1 MPEHA
6 TPFALPEFT
15 RSLRAF
21 ASVGSLATPQ
31 HDMVFAPLLTAR
43 KAAARVQSADARL
56 AAFEPSRIRRAVQD
70 AIDTLATQQHAKSD
84 ADRRALAAALGEL
97 AMPAFSALDRMDRSA
112 ASFRAAPAG
121 ERDAAWII
129 WVAAVQALF
138 TGVDAFWDAARR
150 IVLVTPPSVRK
161 AVKRTTARL
170 LAFAAVGLGGVVVP
184 VQAQHVTLR
193 VPGVRAE
200 SLLKHGFDVVG
211 VERGTPLVVAAPG
224 ERARMEQ
231 LGFHG
236 SAVPVGRG
244 GLAGRVIGAAQQA
257 IAVTKVYRDYDDPI
271 RGIRAFI
278 DSLAKNNSRV
288 SVDTLGKSYEGRPML
303 AVKIGPKGDSPSRPN
318 VLFMA
323 TYHAREWAATEM
335 TLRLIKYLAN
345 PPVGNARLDSLL
357 QTRDIWIM
365 PVANPDGFEYTFTAD
380 RLWRKTRSPQ
390 GTGVGVDLNRNHRSN
405 WGFDDNGSSPD
416 PQSDIFRGPTAASE
430 IETRNIEAFHALHPP
445 VVALSYHT
453 YSGLLLY
460 PPGAVYG
467 QLAADLPVYQTLA
480 GTNNRS
486 AVTDHLLGST
496 RSFYSPGSAWSLY
509 TTNGEYNDWA
519 GTRFGTI
526 GFTPELTS
534 GYQSG
539 SYYGFEYPD
548 DEVQLQQLFQ
558 DNLPFA
564 LDVIEGARDPYN
576 YVSTTTGGHS
586 EHIVMES
593 VSPSVIVTVPAAAA
607 PTATISVPAPRSFRI
622 DSTAGG
628 RYARRL
634 STGQASRPTTVTV
647 SAGGVTTSYT
657 VLAING
663 GEANETGWT
672 GTQFHADSNFVE
684 AGRVSWRS
692 DGGGDLRSPIIKI
705 PTDVDTVSLMFW
717 TRYDGTGFSE
727 ALFGRVLMSADA
739 GATYQQILRVQGAAP
754 QWYTERVTVGGVK
767 GKSLVFDFAS
777 TGLQW
782 NLDEIAV
789 VSHGASTVTGGN
801 AVLAL
806 RPSENPVHKNVVYFA
821 WPFATPTGDIQAYD
835 FSGRLVW
842 RSAVATGGT
851 IAWDLNAAR
860 LANGVYVV
868 IARSGGQTVRLKL
881 FVVRNGT

>member
-1 MPEHA
+1 MPEHVA
-6 TPFALPEFT
+6 PFALPEFT

-21 ASVGSLATPQ
+21 ASVGSLATSQ
-31 HDMVFAPLLTAR
+31 HDLVFAPLLTAR

-56 AAFEPSRIRRAVQD
+56 AAFDPSRIQRALHD
-70 AIDTLATQQHAKSD
+70 AIETLAAQQHAKSD
-84 ADRRALAAALGEL
+84 ADRRALAAALDEL
-97 AMPAFSALDRMDRSA
+97 ARPAFAALEQMERSA
-112 ASFRAAPAG
+112 AGFRAAAAG
-121 ERDAAWII
+121 ERDATWIT
-129 WVAAVQALF
+129 WVAAVQSLF
-138 TGVDAFWDAARR
+138 NGVDTFWDAARR
-150 IVLVTPPSVRK
+150 IVRVTPSSVRK
-161 AVKRTTARL
+161 PAKRTTAL
-170 LAFAAVGLGGVVVP
+170 LVAFTMIGVGAAAAP
-184 VQAQHVTLR
+184 VHAQHITLR

-211 VERGTPLVVAAPG
+211 MERGTPLVVAAQG
-224 ERARMEQ
+224 ELARMEH
-231 LGFHG
+231 LGFHS
-236 SAVPVGRG
+236 SALPVGRS
-244 GLAGRVIGAAQQA
+244 GLAGRVIGAAQQS

-271 RGIRAFI
+271 RGIRAFV

-288 SVDTLGKSYEGRPML
+288 SVDTLGKSFEGRPML

-335 TLRLIKYLAN
+335 AMRLMLYLAN
-345 PPVGNARLDSLL
+345 PPAGNARLDSLL
-357 QTRDIWIM
+357 QTRDIWIV
-365 PVANPDGFEYTFTAD
+365 PVANPDGYEYTFTAD

-390 GTGVGVDLNRNHRSN
+390 GTGIGVDLNRNHRAN

-430 IETRNIEAFHALHPP
+430 VETRNIEAFHVLHPP
-445 VVALSYHT
+445 VVAISYHT

-467 QLAADLPVYQTLA
+467 QLSADLPVYQTLA

-496 RSFYSPGSAWSLY
+496 RSFYSPGNAWSLY

-539 SYYGFEYPD
+539 SYYGFEFPD
-548 DEVQLQQLFQ
+548 DEPQLQQLFQ

-564 LDVIEGARDPYN
+564 LDVIESARDPYN

-586 EHIVMES
+586 EHIVIES

-607 PTATISVPAPRSFRI
+607 PTTTISVPAQRSFRI
-622 DSTAGG
+622 DSAAGG
-628 RYARRL
+628 RYTRRL
-634 STGQASRPTTVTV
+634 STGQASRPTTLAI
-647 SAGGVTTSYT
+647 SAGGVTTTYT

-663 GEANETGWT
+663 GESNETGWT
-672 GTQFHADSNFVE
+672 ATQFHADTNFVE

-717 TRYDGTGFSE
+717 TRYDGSGFSE

-739 GATYQQILRVQGAAP
+739 GATYQQIMRVQGAAP
-754 QWYTERVTVGGVK
+754 LWYTERVTLGGVK

-789 VSHGASTVTGGN
+789 VSHGVSTVTGGN
-801 AVLAL
+801 AALAL
-806 RPSENPVHKNVVYFA
+806 RPSENPVHKNIVYFA

-842 RSAVATGGT
+842 RTVVATGGT
-851 IAWDLNAAR
+851 IAWDLNATR

-881 FVVRNGT
+881 FVVRNGS